1 MKLVRYGPVD
11 REKPGLVDAAGRL
24 RDLSAVCDT
33 IGWQELSK
41 VGLKRL
47 AAIDPVSLPLVKGKP
62 RLGVPFTGISKIVGI
77 GLNYRDHAI
86 ETGAEIPSE
95 PVIFM
100 KSTTSINGP
109 FDTLLLPPD
118 SQHTDWEVEIGL
130 VIGRETRRVSPEK
143 ALSHLAGYVTFH
155 DVSERHYQK
164 ERGGTWDKG
173 KGCDT
178 FAPIGPWLVTT
189 DEIPDPQNL
198 MLWCEVNGVRRQ
210 NSSTAQMIFSCAYVV
225 SYVSQFMTLLPGDII
240 CTGTPAGVG
249 MGMNPPQY
257 LKPGDTVRLCVEG
270 LGEQVQQV
278 RRASSSATRSC
289 SSRAA

>member
-1 MKLVRYGPVD
+1 MKLVRYGPQG
-11 REKPGLVDAAGRL
+11 REKPGLLDAAGHI
-24 RDLSAVCDT
+24 RDLSALYDT
-33 IGWQELSK
+33 IGGQELSTA
-41 VGLKRL
+41 GLQRL
-47 AAIDPVSLPLVKGKP
+47 AAIDPASLPLVKDNP
-62 RLGVPFTGISKIVGI
+62 RLGVPITGISKIVGI
-77 GLNYRDHAI
+77 GLNYRDHAS

-109 FDTLLLPPD
+109 FDDILLPPD

-130 VIGRETRRVSPEK
+130 VIGTEARRVSEAT

-178 FAPIGPWLVTT
+178 FAPIGPYLVTT
-189 DEIPDPQNL
+189 DEISDPQNL
-198 MLWCEVNGVRRQ
+198 SLWCEVNGVRRQ

-249 MGMNPPQY
+249 LGMNPPQY
-257 LKPGDTVRLCVEG
+257 LQPGDTVRLCVEG
-270 LGEQVQQV
+270 LGEQCQKV
-278 RRASSSATRSC
+278 RRAVA
-289 SSRAA
+289 